1 MREDVSELY
10 RRYRRYRLQARP
22 RSGGKM
28 IFHGVD
34 GFDVY
39 NSTAPFHV
47 AGRWYLAARV
57 EMRDSERSR
66 VLFFAWD
73 GGHHATLQPDLPEFI
88 LQDPFVAEIDG
99 RLLFG
104 GVEVEYAPDRVPLRW
119 RTRFYIGHTVSTL
132 RLLATGP
139 WGMKDIRLVS
149 LPDGRILVFTR
160 SQGEVGGRG
169 TIGWVIISSLNELNA
184 STISRA
190 RLIPHLDEQ
199 YWCGVNSAYCR
210 SEGDVEVLAHVAR
223 FDEMG
228 NRHYYAARFIF
239 DYHRG
244 TSSAMEIIACREDF
258 LPGEC
263 KREDLRDVVFPAGL
277 LETEQGGRR
286 LFCGTSDCEIQWL
299 DIPSPFGDRWQ

>member
-1 MREDVSELY
+1 MSIT
-10 RRYRRYRLQARP
+10 RRHLFTWLDAGIWP
-22 RSGGKM
+22 R
-28 IFHGVD
+28 
-34 GFDVY
+34 
-39 NSTAPFHV
+39 A
-47 AGRWYLAARV
+47 
-57 EMRDSERSR
+57 SR
-66 VLFFAWD
+66 CAIANALGCFFARD

-88 LQDPFVAEIDG
+88 LQDPFVAKIDG

-104 GVEVEYAPDRVPLRW
+104 GVEVEYAPDGVPLRW

-160 SQGEVGGRG
+160 PQGEVGGRG

-239 DYHRG
+239 DYQRG

-258 LPGEC
+258 LPWEC

-277 LETEQGGRR
+277 LETEQGEASVLRHQR
-286 LFCGTSDCEIQWL
+286 LRSSVAGYPIAIW
-299 DIPSPFGDRWQ
+299 R